1 MCFPCLLRRAIGSL
15 SGHPAPPLKTQT
27 KARGKL
33 SKAQDPKSIAA
44 LAALS
49 RPGKSP
55 TKVKKQSTASKSKR
69 LGRVHPVFGE
79 PVLCLLC
86 GQLVHAGTLLTHKSE
101 VHGESRV
108 TPSPVRSKGSN
119 VWVNVF
125 QGGLPGLGK
134 RR

>member
-1 MCFPCLLRRAIGSL
+1 MCLPCLLRRAIGSL
-15 SGHPAPPLKTQT
+15 SGHSAPPRKAQT
-27 KARGKL
+27 KARGKTI
-33 SKAQDPKSIAA
+33 KAQDPKSIAA
-44 LAALS
+44 LAALN
-49 RPGKSP
+49 RQGKSP
-55 TKVKKQSTASKSKR
+55 TKVQKKSTASKAKGG
-69 LGRVHPVFGE
+69 GRVNPVFGD
-79 PVLCLLC
+79 PVVCVLC
-86 GQLVHAGTLLTHKSE
+86 GQLVHAGTLLTHKAE